1 MKKSLMAFAGF
12 ITLYFFTSCQADLI
26 SEPNLNSITGSSTTS
41 TTGLSAPENLSAT
54 HGGYR
59 SVTLKWK
66 ASTGATRY
74 LIYAADSSYAP
85 MVQIDETKD
94 ASTSI
99 TIHEEAGISRYYC
112 VRATD
117 TKKRLSEESKK
128 VFGSTIDTPIIT
140 DIENSEDGNSATVT
154 WWMNNCSEKTYKSSV
169 LFCAECYTQDKNLVG
184 EITADGNTSSVTF
197 TGLSERTTYYYQV
210 SCYNKNNQ
218 NAAEY
223 SDLVDAETA
232 HRLIPNAA
240 NNFKAKQGVS
250 KEYVELSFELPSFV
264 DYAAGNAGYD
274 RHPVY
279 FTLER
284 KLKDASDSSYET
296 LYSYIGNEIK
306 NNASKASTSDKKL
319 YFYCN
324 STSKNNASVIKV
336 EPSSDPD
343 SETSTE
349 YPEYIANSKIC
360 IYDKTASRG
369 TQYTYRL
376 QSYVDN
382 CPKVISSASSRAES
396 DGWKLSYANLSLD
409 TEHTDN
415 GLEGAEKKY
424 INIELKFNFVFDSF
438 GLTNTYAY
446 VLTCKKAAID
456 GSNQGAETVEKI
468 FESTPSYTIEYDE
481 SKLSDENIADYEGS
495 YLYYFYVIPY
505 DKKDSF
511 TPGNASDYYLQA
523 EANKSVIITN
533 DCSKVP
539 DVEHID
545 FKVNDGYA
553 DKFICSWNYDSNC
566 TYSLKW
572 QNCDENGQV
581 TDDSFHTVECNTSDI
596 SISGDTA
603 TYEHEAN
610 SGDCRI
616 YTLIA
621 DNGISAETNPT
632 EVKFTLGTPDI
643 SFTEYAYDEIKVTW
657 KKVQKVKDV
666 NPYTVK
672 AYYEDDSSKTD
683 LAQDSDENA
692 LGYTQLETA
701 EDGSVTCTIKKP
713 SGYNSYSQS
722 GKNIVLSVTA
732 SGEADSTTG
741 KANVC
746 TLGPALLNTTANDA
760 SKATATTLTVT
771 WNKIPGAKGY
781 VIHRVI
787 YPCGSVLE
795 DPSGEEYYYDLEK
808 IDGNPSGASITFDN
822 ATKTYTLMDEAVN
835 NEDNPADPHVINQS
849 MISWGLPYGYVV
861 VPVLDSGDFEFDD
874 TEASSKAESS
884 KVTYTGITPV
894 KTATFGYGLDVFA
907 HKAESAT
914 KQEIEWQIPYW
925 KANTPTLYRRNAGS
939 ADNEWKKINIALS
952 SGATKATVTLDADE
966 RDSTFEYAV
975 AYKNSKASL
984 SLPKYL
990 ISSARALSKIDE
1002 HYDIGS
1008 NPQEKQNKGYLLSV
1022 NFNAGYGGNGTSSDS
1037 SYYYAEKV
1045 EWDEWNYNERSVGP
1059 TSAYISIKNYNISSD
1074 WTKLVTLDGN
1084 LHNSSKETVANTTIK
1099 NDAETEIYLKP
1110 TKLSDSSSVTDGSM
1124 INTAGPLMVLRDAKH
1139 YYSLTLERAGLS
1151 EAAVIGEDDSV
1162 YGYRQISDA
1171 EIIRTVTLILA
1182 DTINK
1187 TGINGNYGTGKS
1199 FGAEDQVVGS
1209 TGYFQWGSDSG
1220 SNLKWQ
1226 ITNFTHYFDNTPGNK
1241 GLNSFITISDLNS
1254 SKDNRGAKQSSTLK
1268 HISVCDSNSKLNVF
1282 SYPSYKSSG
1291 LIPVKVESSEIQ
1303 LETFN
1308 ATVGIASSKSSFTA
1322 TVTRNGK
1329 QTFSTGS
1336 ISGEEKVKRW
1346 CPVNIDD
1353 SGYNGKNSTYG
1364 WWN

>member
-1 MKKSLMAFAGF
+1 MKKSILAFAGF
-12 ITLYFFTSCQADLI
+12 LALSIFTSCQDNLI
-26 SEPNLNSITGSSTTS
+26 SEPNLNSITGSGTTS

-74 LIYAADSSYAP
+74 LIFAADSSYAP

-154 WWMNNCSEKTYKSSV
+154 WWMNNCSEKTYKSNV
-169 LFCAECYTQDKNLVG
+169 LFCAECYTQDKNLAG

-240 NNFKAKQGVS
+240 KNFKAKQGIS
-250 KEYVELSFELPSFV
+250 KDYIELSFELPSFV
-264 DYAAGNAGYD
+264 DYAAGNSGYD
-274 RHPVY
+274 RHSVY

-296 LYSYIGNEIK
+296 LYSYIGTEIK
-306 NNASKASTSDKKL
+306 NNASKASSSDKKL

-343 SETSTE
+343 SETSSE

-415 GLEGAEKKY
+415 GLNGAEKKY

-481 SKLSDENIADYEGS
+481 TKLSDENIANYEGS

-511 TPGNASDYYLQA
+511 TPGNDSDYYLQA

-545 FKVNDGYA
+545 FKVKDGYA
-553 DKFICSWNYDSNC
+553 DKFICSWKYDSNC

-572 QNCDENGQV
+572 QNCDENGLV
-581 TDDSFHTVECNTSDI
+581 TDDSFHTVECSNI
-596 SISGDTA
+596 SVSGNTA
-603 TYEHEAN
+603 TYEHEAV

-657 KKVQKVKDV
+657 KKVQKAKDV
-666 NPYTVK
+666 NPYSVK

-683 LAQDSDENA
+683 LTQTDNENA
-692 LGYTQLETA
+692 LGYTQLETS
-701 EDGSVTCTIKKP
+701 EDGTVTCTIKKP
-713 SGYNSYSQS
+713 SGYNSYTQS

-787 YPCGSVLE
+787 YPCGNVLE
-795 DPSGEEYYYDLEK
+795 DPTGEEYYYDLEK
-808 IDGNPSGASITFDN
+808 IDENPSGASITFDN
-822 ATKTYTLMDEAVN
+822 ANKTYTLIDEAVN
-835 NEDNPADPHVINQS
+835 NEENPTDPHVINQS

-861 VPVLDSGDFEFDD
+861 IPVLDSGDFEFDD
-874 TEASSKAESS
+874 TEASSKAEST
-884 KVTYTGITPV
+884 KVTYTDIIPV

-939 ADNEWKKINIALS
+939 GDNEWKKINIALS

-966 RDSTFEYAV
+966 RDCTFEYAV

-984 SLPKYL
+984 ILPKYL
-990 ISSARALSKIDE
+990 ISSTRALSKIDE

-1022 NFNAGYGGNGTSSDS
+1022 NFNAGYGGNGTSSES

-1045 EWDEWNYNERSVGP
+1045 EWDEWNYSERSVGP

-1074 WTKLVTLDGN
+1074 WTKLVTLDGD
-1084 LHNSSKETVANTTIK
+1084 LHNSSKETVANTSIE
-1099 NDAETEIYLKP
+1099 NDAETEIYLYP
-1110 TKLSDSSSVTDGSM
+1110 TKVSDSSSVTAGTM
-1124 INTAGPLMVLRDAKH
+1124 INTTGPLMVLRDAKH
-1139 YYSLTLERAGLS
+1139 YYSLTLERAGLT
-1151 EAAVIGEDDSV
+1151 EAAVIGNDDSV

-1171 EIIRTVTLILA
+1171 ELIRTTMLSLEKAIVDTGMENSTTGTVTNLFNV
-1182 DTINK
+1182 TIEYIS
-1187 TGINGNYGTGKS
+1187 GYNGS
-1199 FGAEDQVVGS
+1199 FGWSQD
-1209 TGYFQWGSDSG
+1209 
-1220 SNLKWQ
+1220 
-1226 ITNFTHYFDNTPGNK
+1226 
-1241 GLNSFITISDLNS
+1241 
-1254 SKDNRGAKQSSTLK
+1254 
-1268 HISVCDSNSKLNVF
+1268 
-1282 SYPSYKSSG
+1282 
-1291 LIPVKVESSEIQ
+1291 
-1303 LETFN
+1303 
-1308 ATVGIASSKSSFTA
+1308 ASSKFNWYITDYVPTFASTPGQNKTLPGYLMISDPNTDGKRRGRKQAKTIKFFCYDETSSYSSSKLISMNISPADNYGINLESYTAELQFAVSSSNFTA
-1322 TVTRNGK
+1322 NVLHNGNK
-1329 QTFSTGS
+1329 TSSVSATNS
-1336 ISGEEKVKRW
+1336 NAVKRW
-1346 CPVNIDD
+1346 CPINVD
-1353 SGYNGKNSTYG
+1353 GNGNNENNSTYG